1 MLTWIFKR
9 FEELSLQELYDALK
23 LRQMV
28 FIVEQTCIFPDIDG
42 LDAHAYH
49 LLGYDD
55 KKIVAYTRIT
65 FPGVM
70 FDEVSI
76 GRIVTD
82 TQERNKGYGK
92 EITAMALQKV
102 KEIYGNVPVK
112 IAAQDYLLNFYGSFG
127 FKPVDEKYMW
137 DGILHQ
143 DMLLDAS

>member
-9 FEELSLQELYDALK
+9 FEELTLQELYDALD
-23 LRQMV
+23 LRQKV
-28 FIVEQTCIFPDIDG
+28 FIIEQTCIFPDIDG
-42 LDAHAYH
+42 LDAQAYH

-55 KKIVAYTRIT
+55 KKMVAYTRIT

-82 TQERNKGYGK
+82 AQERNKGYGK
-92 EITAMALQKV
+92 QVTAIALQKV

-112 IAAQDYLLNFYGSFG
+112 IAAQEYLLKFYGSFG
-127 FKPVDEKYMW
+127 FKSVGEKYMW
-137 DGILHQ
+137 DGIVHQ